1 MSENTETEPLAK
13 HESSGDRVGDIL
25 RKERITRR
33 IALETIAKDL
43 RLNVK
48 YLKALEANEYN
59 ALPAEPYIRVYF
71 RSLAKYL
78 MLDPEE
84 ILKRFY
90 EERGIP
96 PDAYKKDNTS
106 KITISMNAENERP
119 YMPWLIILAFIAV
132 LAGFSFIAK
141 KAGWISSSS
150 NDQTTD
156 STLVKKPF
164 GADKN
169 QRAHTRADSAEDS
182 LLGALIPHSEPPA
195 VAAAAPA
202 SAPPVALPPKK
213 PSAADTARLVLDIR
227 SLKDSVWIQ
236 VFSDGQSTK
245 NYLYANQTK
254 RFTARDS
261 INVHVGNNTQL
272 KYTFNAKPLS
282 VKGKDIAIFKLSRTD
297 VKPEMWT
304 LAKWAAVFKDRP

>member
-1 MSENTETEPLAK
+1 M
-13 HESSGDRVGDIL
+13 
-25 RKERITRR
+25 
-33 IALETIAKDL
+33 
-43 RLNVK
+43 
-48 YLKALEANEYN
+48 
-59 ALPAEPYIRVYF
+59 
-71 RSLAKYL
+71 
-78 MLDPEE
+78 
-84 ILKRFY
+84 
-90 EERGIP
+90 
-96 PDAYKKDNTS
+96 
-106 KITISMNAENERP
+106 
-119 YMPWLIILAFIAV
+119 AV
-132 LAGFSFIAK
+132 
-141 KAGWISSSS
+141 WISSSS
-150 NDQTTD
+150 NYQTTD